1 MTMRRALYC
10 SASSTVR
17 FFIATLLLMIIMK
30 QALTLGSRWRHSLH
44 FLSCWSRRAFAE
56 KPSESESSWNENEA
70 SNEIFCSKRFQVT
83 SFNFFESHENLAFDH
98 ISWKRLKW
106 KRLLNVALVFLFS
119 SIFFWLPSMTCSALF
134 QNLLDASKPSLFLS
148 LLYIFFLTS
157 SSFLFFK
164 WKHSSPFVG

>member
-44 FLSCWSRRAFAE
+44 FLSFWSRRAFAE

-83 SFNFFESHENLAFDH
+83 SFNFFWESRESSFRSHL
-98 ISWKRLKW
+98 LKKTEVKKIW
-106 KRLLNVALVFLFS
+106 TLPKSFFS
-119 SIFFWLPSMTCSALF
+119 PL
-134 QNLLDASKPSLFLS
+134 
-148 LLYIFFLTS
+148 S
-157 SSFLFFK
+157 SSGFLLWLAQLYFK
-164 WKHSSPFVG
+164 TS